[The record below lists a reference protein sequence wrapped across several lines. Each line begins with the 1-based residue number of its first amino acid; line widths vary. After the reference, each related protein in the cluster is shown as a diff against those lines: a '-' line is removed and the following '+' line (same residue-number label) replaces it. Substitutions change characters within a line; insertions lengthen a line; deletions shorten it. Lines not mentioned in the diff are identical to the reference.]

1 MLRKEVVGAAT
12 AATWR
17 NSKSYRRCR
26 LRLTHKERPRCTA
39 NTARDER
46 GGTCLHLA
54 AQHGH
59 VELCDFLLTHH
70 GTIDPPTT
78 QRRRVGR

>member
-1 MLRKEVVGAAT
+1 ML
-12 AATWR
+12 
-17 NSKSYRRCR
+17 
-26 LRLTHKERPRCTA
+26 A

-54 AQHGH
+54 AQRGH

-70 GTIDPPTT
+70 GPSTLDA
-78 QRRRVGR
+78 RLA